1 MNDLPSKISRVLV
14 EGRTFWSINNKFSFS
29 LDKLNCLE
37 DIGQLQLFSAQFME
51 IREDILKWGGE
62 LLRHLDIAYF
72 PLQAHK
78 VPMTHASFSH
88 MINLRG
94 FIYEHGAR
102 IHIRYDTSCISC
114 EGCYRNNSYLPLD
127 QRLQTLD
134 GDLQDFTDA
143 VTVLLNF
150 IQRLEA

>member
-1 MNDLPSKISRVLV
+1 
-14 EGRTFWSINNKFSFS
+14 
-29 LDKLNCLE
+29 
-37 DIGQLQLFSAQFME
+37 ME
-51 IREDILKWGGE
+51 IREDILKWGEE
-62 LLRHLDIAYF
+62 LLRHLDIAYI

-78 VPMTHASFSH
+78 VPMTQASFSH
-88 MINLRG
+88 MINLRE
-94 FIYEHGAR
+94 FINAHGAR

-127 QRLQTLD
+127 QRVQTLD

-143 VTVLLNF
+143 VTVLVNF